1 MVYLLTT
8 FCLNRVQFDYY
19 YPRTYSNFIHGKII
33 FKNYNN
39 LMSNWNGTLLLTII
53 NYFNRLINGVSCGA
67 RRGTAF
73 LQVIKKIYKREGDV
87 KH

>member
-1 MVYLLTT
+1 
-8 FCLNRVQFDYY
+8 
-19 YPRTYSNFIHGKII
+19 
-33 FKNYNN
+33 
-39 LMSNWNGTLLLTII
+39 MSNWNGTLLLTII
-53 NYFNRLINGVSCGA
+53 NYFNRLINGVSYGT

>member
-1 MVYLLTT
+1 
-8 FCLNRVQFDYY
+8 
-19 YPRTYSNFIHGKII
+19 
-33 FKNYNN
+33 
-39 LMSNWNGTLLLTII
+39 MSNWNGTLLLTII
-53 NYFNRLINGVSCGA
+53 NYFNRLINGGGSYGA

>member
-1 MVYLLTT
+1 ALSEHKTLSISWSHYL
-8 FCLNRVQFDYY
+8 
-19 YPRTYSNFIHGKII
+19 
-33 FKNYNN
+33 KNYNN

-53 NYFNRLINGVSCGA
+53 NYFNRLINGVSYGA

>member
-1 MVYLLTT
+1 MESL
-8 FCLNRVQFDYY
+8 
-19 YPRTYSNFIHGKII
+19 P
-33 FKNYNN
+33 
-39 LMSNWNGTLLLTII
+39 GTLLLTII

>member
-1 MVYLLTT
+1 
-8 FCLNRVQFDYY
+8 
-19 YPRTYSNFIHGKII
+19 YSWKNNIK
-33 FKNYNN
+33 KNYNN

-53 NYFNRLINGVSCGA
+53 NYFNKLINGVSYGA
-67 RRGTAF
+67 RRSIAF